1 MPGFSIT
8 PSAAFP
14 PATSNGFP
22 RFLQWRHDGVDV
34 GDTAV
39 EIVNLTG
46 DGIASVTVNTA
57 GNEIEVQVGGAPFV
71 WLEVPGD
78 YTLEITDAG
87 MGIATTGTTGAQQ
100 ITIPPASS
108 VAFDVGT
115 AILVLQDGGAQA
127 RIAPGAGVT
136 LVYRQAAFNP
146 YTAGE
151 MGVLSLIYRGSD
163 RWVVCGDL
171 EVA

>member
-8 PSAAFP
+8 PAAAFP
-14 PATSNGFP
+14 PVASDGFP
-22 RFLQWRHDGVDV
+22 RFMQWQHDGVDV

-39 EIVNLTG
+39 ETVNFTG
-46 DGIASVTVNTA
+46 DGVTAVTVNSA
-57 GNEIEVQVGGAPFV
+57 GSTLDVQLGGQTFT
-71 WLEVPGD
+71 WTEVPGD
-78 YTLEITDAG
+78 YTLVLTDAG
-87 MGIATTGTTGAQQ
+87 MGLATTGTTGAQQ
-100 ITIPPASS
+100 ITIPPS
-108 VAFDVGT
+108 VDVEFLPGA

-127 RIAPGAGVT
+127 QIVPGIGVE

-151 MGVLSLIYRGSD
+151 MGILSLIYRGSD

-171 EVA
+171 EAV